1 MVELRNVYDI
11 IDVDKEGLPVS
22 FDVVLGVETFILGF
36 DYNETGDFFT
46 VDIYKSDDEGNEVP
60 IVLGEKMS
68 LGAPLWKDLVMKEL
82 PAPTLVPLDLG
93 GQERR
98 ISFDN
103 FEETVFL
110 YVDDGPPE
118 EVDADE

>member
-1 MVELRNVYDI
+1 MKNVYDI
-11 IDVDKEGLPVS
+11 IAVDKEELPVS
-22 FDVVLGVETFILGF
+22 FDIVLGVETYILGF

-46 VDIYKSDDEGNEVP
+46 VDLYKSDDEGRELP

-68 LGAPLWKDLVMKEL
+68 LGVPLWGDIVRDDL

-93 GQERR
+93 GEQQR
-98 ISFDN
+98 ITYDN
-103 FEETVFL
+103 FGKTVFL

-118 EVDADE
+118 ESEEA

>member
-1 MVELRNVYDI
+1 MRNVYDI
-11 IDVDKEGLPVS
+11 IDVDKEELPVS

-36 DYNETGDFFT
+36 DYNDTGDFFT
-46 VDIYKSDDEGNEVP
+46 VDLYKSDEEGNEVP

-82 PAPTLVPLDLG
+82 PAPTLIPLDLG

-103 FEETVFL
+103 FGETVFL

-118 EVDADE
+118 EADADE